1 MRLKIPTKKQN
12 KKSLHCCIV
21 CLQMVMEY
29 FGTKVSLEELLK
41 QIKLYKNIGTWLA
54 DEGKIA
60 LKYGFN
66 TFFCYHNSYILDKDT
81 ENLSEKDIDKLKK
94 YLKDIKRK
102 KYKEPGFKKREI
114 RKNIEYIELGG
125 KFSTKVPNLDLIN
138 RFLKRR
144 VPVIVALST
153 NSLDGKPDKRSG
165 HCIVI
170 VGKEG
175 NKYVINDPRLEF
187 LKPYKIN
194 KDKLVQA
201 WYLRG
206 AYLLAV
212 YK

>member
-1 MRLKIPTKKQN
+1 MRLKIPTKKQK

-81 ENLSEKDIDKLKK
+81 ENLSEKDINKLRK
-94 YLKDIKRK
+94 YLKDIKQK

-138 RFLKRR
+138 RFLKKRI
-144 VPVIVALST
+144 PVIVALNT

-170 VGKEG
+170 IGKEG
-175 NKYVINDPRLEF
+175 NEYVINDPRLEF

>member
-1 MRLKIPTKKQN
+1 MRLKIPTKKQK

>member
-1 MRLKIPTKKQN
+1 MRLKIPTKKQK

-81 ENLSEKDIDKLKK
+81 ENLSEKDINKLRK
-94 YLKDIKRK
+94 YLKDIKQK

>member
-81 ENLSEKDIDKLKK
+81 ENLSEKDINKLRK
-94 YLKDIKRK
+94 YLKDIKQK